1 MSPLGVCY
9 SRRWLKFSLIVLV
22 KVFLFKKNILLI
34 TSSLHFHAVFC
45 FNRIEILVVQEI
57 GDENALNKVNTVSV
71 DIFLFTE
78 DSM

>member
-1 MSPLGVCY
+1 MSY
-9 SRRWLKFSLIVLV
+9 
-22 KVFLFKKNILLI
+22 LFI
-34 TSSLHFHAVFC
+34 TNYFFSSLSCGFC

-71 DIFLFTE
+71 YMFLFIV